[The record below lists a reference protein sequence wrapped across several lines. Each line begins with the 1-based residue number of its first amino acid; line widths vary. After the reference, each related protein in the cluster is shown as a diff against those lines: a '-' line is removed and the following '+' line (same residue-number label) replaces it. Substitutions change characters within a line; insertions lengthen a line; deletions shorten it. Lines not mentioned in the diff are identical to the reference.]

1 MNTVKEIALSFCASA
16 IFCAGIGVLGGD
28 SLRKSGR
35 YIVALIMLCSVV
47 GAIASADI
55 DLSFF
60 SKTKASESEAA
71 STEELSGYAAE
82 QLISVFLKEKGIVFE
97 KITAEATKNDE
108 DGIVINKLVI
118 SGAREEEKIRGL
130 LGEIGID
137 CVVTFE

>member
-60 SKTKASESEAA
+60 SKTTASESEAT

-82 QLISVFLKEKGIVFE
+82 QLISAFLKEKGIVFE
-97 KITAEATKNDE
+97 KITAEATKNNE

>member
-60 SKTKASESEAA
+60 SKTEASESEAA

>member
-60 SKTKASESEAA
+60 SKTESSESEAA

-82 QLISVFLKEKGIVFE
+82 QLISVFLKEKGIVFV